1 MFLNSLLISQQSAIS
16 IRKKEQPSI
25 MKTSKIYLLLIF
37 LCITVF
43 QESNAQRDARYP
55 TPSGNLNQLF
65 FIQRDPNINT
75 LIYEIN
81 LNKGVLV
88 EDEPVHVY
96 WIRYADKGQK
106 EELNYIQRN
115 FAYGIKSK
123 LISKDNYDIRFVSY
137 KKKQMF
143 LKKSADNKFYIFT
156 DINKKQAILKQVF
169 VRVNGGSFW
178 VPNIEYVE
186 LKGIDPVTGLEV
198 VERMKV

>member
-1 MFLNSLLISQQSAIS
+1 M
-16 IRKKEQPSI
+16 PSI
-25 MKTSKIYLLLIF
+25 MKMLKIYLFLISLF
-37 LCITVF
+37 IIGS
-43 QESNAQRDARYP
+43 QESIAQRDARYP

-81 LNKGVLV
+81 LNKGILV

-115 FAYGIKSK
+115 FAYGVKSK
-123 LISKDNYDIRFVSY
+123 LVSKDYYEIHFVSY

-143 LKKSADNKFYIFT
+143 LKKSTDNKFYIFT

-186 LKGIDPVTGLEV
+186 LKGIDPITGLEV

>member
-1 MFLNSLLISQQSAIS
+1 MKMPLIYSFL
-16 IRKKEQPSI
+16 
-25 MKTSKIYLLLIF
+25 TFFFIF
-37 LCITVF
+37 DST
-43 QESNAQRDARYP
+43 ESSAQRDAHYP
-55 TPSGNLNQLF
+55 TPSGNQNQLF

-88 EDEPVHVY
+88 DGEPVHVY
-96 WIRYADKGQK
+96 WLRYADKGQK

-115 FAYGIKSK
+115 FAYGVKSTF
-123 LISKDNYDIRFVSY
+123 LSKDNYEIHFVSY

-143 LKKSADNKFYIFT
+143 LRKSTDNKFYIFT

-169 VRVNGGSFW
+169 IRVNGGSFW
-178 VPNIEYVE
+178 VPKIEYVE
-186 LKGIDPVTGLEV
+186 LKGIDPLTGLEV

>member
-1 MFLNSLLISQQSAIS
+1 MKMPLIYFFLSLFMIIESQQ
-16 IRKKEQPSI
+16 
-25 MKTSKIYLLLIF
+25 
-37 LCITVF
+37 CI
-43 QESNAQRDARYP
+43 AQRDARYP
-55 TPSGNLNQLF
+55 TPTGNQNQLF

-115 FAYGIKSK
+115 FAYGVRSK
-123 LISKDNYDIRFVSY
+123 LVSKDNYEIHFVSY

-143 LKKSADNKFYIFT
+143 LRKSTDNKFYIFT

-186 LKGIDPVTGLEV
+186 LKGIDPATGLEV

>member
-1 MFLNSLLISQQSAIS
+1 
-16 IRKKEQPSI
+16 
-25 MKTSKIYLLLIF
+25 MKMPLIYLF
-37 LCITVF
+37 LALFMIIGS
-43 QESNAQRDARYP
+43 QKSIAQRDARYP
-55 TPSGNLNQLF
+55 TPSGNQNQLF

-81 LNKGVLV
+81 LNKGALV
-88 EDEPVHVY
+88 EEEPVHVY

-115 FAYGIKSK
+115 FAYGVRSK
-123 LISKDNYDIRFVSY
+123 FVSKDNYEIHFVSY

-143 LKKSADNKFYIFT
+143 LRKSTDNKFYIFT